1 MPENKTKK
9 NNLSVRAFLD
19 TVRDKDRRK
28 DCDTMLK
35 LMKEMT
41 GEKPKMWGT
50 SMVGFGEYH
59 YKYDSGHEGDY
70 FKTGFSPRKQSITLY
85 IMPGFEK
92 YPELMDKLGKHKVGK
107 SCLYINSLDDI
118 HIPTLKKLVK
128 QSYQHMTKSYK

>member
-118 HIPTLKKLVK
+118 HIPSLKKLVK

>member
-9 NNLSVRAFLD
+9 NNLSVSAFLE
-19 TVRDKDRRK
+19 TVKDKDRRK

-128 QSYQHMTKSYK
+128 QSYQYMTKSCK